1 MTQQPQGP
9 GVRVV
14 RSRKRR
20 KTVSAQMVEGVLE
33 VAIPAWMSKA
43 EERRWVDEMRLRFA
57 RKAAAATVELSERA
71 SMLCA
76 RYRLPVPASVRW
88 VDNQQTRWGSCTPQD
103 RTIRISSRLAS
114 VPLWV
119 LDYVLVHELA
129 HLVHADHGAE
139 FWTVV
144 ARYPKVARAQGFLEG
159 LTWTAH
165 RDGPESAGGTNR
177 TGENGPDGEDDA
189 DDENDIEDAGV
200 PVPDAGVLT
209 ATPAPIAPAEPRP
222 ADQEHPAAGR
232 ARGAA
237 DQQRLW

>member
-1 MTQQPQGP
+1 
-9 GVRVV
+9 
-14 RSRKRR
+14 
-20 KTVSAQMVEGVLE
+20 
-33 VAIPAWMSKA
+33 
-43 EERRWVDEMRLRFA
+43 
-57 RKAAAATVELSERA
+57 
-71 SMLCA
+71 MLCA

-159 LTWTAH
+159 LSWTAH
-165 RDGPESAGGTNR
+165 RDGPEAPIGQNPTDDDDVD
-177 TGENGPDGEDDA
+177 PDDEDDVDDVDDAVVPAA
-189 DDENDIEDAGV
+189 DVADTS
-200 PVPDAGVLT
+200 PVPS
-209 ATPAPIAPAEPRP
+209 APAVPGGADRGPRG
-222 ADQEHPAAGR
+222 AGR
-232 ARGAA
+232 DRVAT